1 MKKSKILGFS
11 FMATTVVAMVFLV
24 LSCKKETATV
34 GETEGFSSGCDY
46 QYGTNGYIVQ
56 EDGIINFQNAS
67 TFFAFIDT
75 VPTWSDS
82 TFVAWETSLGSNTA
96 YGNYIEADNALT
108 AFMTPYENDTVTTEA
123 AFQPTF
129 NAFAQS
135 KAHLASVTA
144 EGVEP
149 YFTFPFYYFVNEDGI
164 YRICSQEYSVQGS
177 LLLSYPVGK
186 QDLVKEWN
194 GQVGEFGELSV
205 QQIQTAMSNEEIQ
218 ERDEE
223 FHQTCTATYNDGKK
237 RIKVWWD
244 SSSWH
249 EYNIPDAPDGSSS
262 GVDAY
267 WWAHQ
272 VEIKAQKKWLGIWW
286 SDKRHIAV
294 AVNGTITNRHQHEA
308 INYSNTVPV
317 SFFRCKRAHSIKEK
331 FASEFI
337 FDYTQSTLNNF
348 AMNLTVT
355 GTNRRTDC
363 QEIQA
368 TCTMNLVNL

>member
-1 MKKSKILGFS
+1 
-11 FMATTVVAMVFLV
+11 
-24 LSCKKETATV
+24 
-34 GETEGFSSGCDY
+34 
-46 QYGTNGYIVQ
+46 
-56 EDGIINFQNAS
+56 
-67 TFFAFIDT
+67 
-75 VPTWSDS
+75 
-82 TFVAWETSLGSNTA
+82 
-96 YGNYIEADNALT
+96 
-108 AFMTPYENDTVTTEA
+108 MTPYEYDTVTTEA

-135 KAHLASVTA
+135 KSHLASITT

-149 YFTFPFYYFVNEDGI
+149 YFSFPFYYFVSQSGI

-194 GQVGEFGELSV
+194 GQVGDFGELSV
-205 QQIQTAMSNEEIQ
+205 QQIQTARSSEEIQ

-223 FHQTCTATYNDGKK
+223 LHQTCTAEYNDGKK

-267 WWAHQ
+267 WWTHQ
-272 VEIKAQKKWLGIWW
+272 VEIKAQKKWFGIWW
-286 SDKRHIAV
+286 SDTRHIAV

-308 INYSNTVPV
+308 INYSNTVPIN
-317 SFFRCKRAHSIKEK
+317 FFRCKRAHSIKEK
-331 FASEFI
+331 FASEFRNS
-337 FDYTQSTLNNF
+337 YTQSTLNNF

-363 QEIQA
+363 IEIQA

>member
-1 MKKSKILGFS
+1 
-11 FMATTVVAMVFLV
+11 MAVAAAAMVFLV
-24 LSCKKETATV
+24 FSCKKEMATIAT
-34 GETEGFSSGCDY
+34 TEGFSSGCDY
-46 QYGTNGYIVQ
+46 LYGTKGYIVQ
-56 EDGIINFQNAS
+56 EDGIINFQNAT
-67 TFFAFIDT
+67 TFSALIDT

-82 TFVAWETSLGSNTA
+82 AFVAWETSLGSNTA

-135 KAHLASVTA
+135 KAHLASVTT

-194 GQVGEFGELSV
+194 GQVGEFGELRV
-205 QQIQTAMSNEEIQ
+205 QQIRTARSSEGIQ

-223 FHQTCTATYNDGKK
+223 FQANCTATLDGNSKK

-244 SSSWH
+244 SSSFH

-262 GVDAY
+262 GVDGY

-286 SDKRHIAV
+286 SDTRHIAV

-317 SFFRCKRAHSIKEK
+317 SFFKCKHAHSIKEK
-331 FASEFI
+331 FASENLLS
-337 FDYTQSTLNNF
+337 YTQSTLNNF

-363 QEIQA
+363 IEIQA
-368 TCTMNLVNL
+368 TCTMNLVNN